1 MVDAVELVRKRLLRT
16 AAALASAGV
25 DYAVVGGNAVA
36 AWVATVDRTAVRNTQ
51 DVDVL
56 IRRADLPAVTAA
68 LAKAG
73 FVHQNVAGVD
83 LFLDGPSATP
93 REAVHVVFAEEF
105 VRPGEPA
112 ANPPVS
118 EAIDIGAFRVL
129 SLESLVKIKLTA
141 NRRKDQ
147 VHVLDLVAVGL
158 VNASWIPRLP
168 PALAERLRILLE
180 TPDA

>member
-1 MVDAVELVRKRLLRT
+1 M
-16 AAALASAGV
+16 
-25 DYAVVGGNAVA
+25 
-36 AWVATVDRTAVRNTQ
+36 
-51 DVDVL
+51 
-56 IRRADLPAVTAA
+56 
-68 LAKAG
+68 
-73 FVHQNVAGVD
+73 
-83 LFLDGPSATP
+83 
-93 REAVHVVFAEEF
+93 VFAEEF